1 MTDSICLLNPV
12 IVHENLSLIFKLN
25 TVKKDMYW
33 SKPEHGNGESKHRK
47 HPETLMFCWQN
58 IRENIITKNILIN
71 KSEIVIVISFFF
83 DLLVTLSLPSS
94 FRWYDFVFSDQTYS
108 SDVIS
113 KWKTQEVLKSK
124 FTDQHRML

>member
-12 IVHENLSLIFKLN
+12 IVHENLSLMFKLN

-33 SKPEHGNGESKHRK
+33 SKPDHGNGEAPETFRNFNVLLAEHSRK
-47 HPETLMFCWQN
+47 HYYQKYSYQQKWNSYRYQ
-58 IRENIITKNILIN
+58 
-71 KSEIVIVISFFF
+71 FFF